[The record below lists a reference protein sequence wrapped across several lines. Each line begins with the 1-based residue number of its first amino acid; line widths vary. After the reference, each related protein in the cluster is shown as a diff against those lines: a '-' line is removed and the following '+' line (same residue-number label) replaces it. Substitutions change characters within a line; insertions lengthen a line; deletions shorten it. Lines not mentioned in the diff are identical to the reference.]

1 MGKSTLFNALTASKN
16 AEAANFPFCTIDPNI
31 GIVDVV
37 DERLDKLTELSKSKK
52 KIYTNITFVDI
63 AGLVKGASKG
73 EGLGNKFLSHIREVD
88 AIIHLVRCFDSE
100 KITHVNSK
108 INPVEDLET
117 IKTEIILS
125 DIDIIQKKLEKGK
138 KKLLEEKQIKILEEK
153 LNQLNEG
160 KEIFING
167 SDEKKFLSSLG
178 LLSIKPKIIV
188 CNVDEESLANGNAF
202 TKEVQNKYS
211 NEKVVTICADIE
223 DQIMGLDNSERE
235 TFMKEIGLN
244 KTGLNQLIKEGYELL
259 NLDTFFTSG
268 PEESRAWTVE
278 KNTPAPKAASVI
290 HTDFEKKFLTTLG
303 LLSIKPK
310 IIVCNV
316 DEESLATGNAFT
328 EDVKRKYTAEKIVTI
343 CADIEDQIMGLD
355 NNERETFMKEIGL
368 NKTGLNQL
376 IKEGYDLLN
385 LDTFFTSGPEESRA
399 WTIEKNTL
407 APQAASVIHT
417 DFEKN
422 FIRAE
427 AVTCEDFIKFGSAE
441 KCKEN
446 GKLRIEGKDYIVKDG
461 DVLYFRVNP

>member
-1 MGKSTLFNALTASKN
+1 MGFKCGIVGLPNVGKSTLFNALTASKN

-31 GIVDVV
+31 GIVDVI
-37 DERLDKLTELSKSKK
+37 DDRLDQLAKLSSSKK

-108 INPVEDLET
+108 ISPSSDLET
-117 IKTEIILS
+117 IKTEIVLS
-125 DIDIIQKKLEKGK
+125 DLDIVQKKLEKGK
-138 KKLLEEKQIKILEEK
+138 KKLLEDKEIKILEEK
-153 LNQLNEG
+153 LNQLDKNQEVKINNE
-160 KEIFING
+160 EEN
-167 SDEKKFLSSLG
+167 KFLSSIG

-188 CNVDEESLANGNAF
+188 CNVDEENLSKGNQY
-202 TKEVQNKYS
+202 TEEVQNKYP
-211 NEKVVTICADIE
+211 NEKIIKICADIE
-223 DQIMGLDNSERE
+223 DQLSGLDKNEKE
-235 TFMKEIGLN
+235 AFM
-244 KTGLNQLIKEGYELL
+244 Q
-259 NLDTFFTSG
+259 D
-268 PEESRAWTVE
+268 
-278 KNTPAPKAASVI
+278 
-290 HTDFEKKFLTTLG
+290 
-303 LLSIKPK
+303 
-310 IIVCNV
+310 
-316 DEESLATGNAFT
+316 
-328 EDVKRKYTAEKIVTI
+328 
-343 CADIEDQIMGLD
+343 
-355 NNERETFMKEIGL
+355 IGL

-376 IKEGYDLLN
+376 IKEGYDLLK

-399 WTIEKNTL
+399 WTVRKNTI
-407 APQAASVIHT
+407 APKAASVIHT

-427 AVTCEDFIKFGSAE
+427 AVSCEDFIKYGSAE

>member
-1 MGKSTLFNALTASKN
+1 MGFKCGIVGLPNVGKSTLFNALTASKN

-31 GIVDVV
+31 GIVDVI
-37 DERLDKLTELSKSKK
+37 DERLDKLTKLSNSKK

-88 AIIHLVRCFDSE
+88 AIIHLVRCFESD
-100 KITHVNSK
+100 KITHVNSN

-125 DIDIIQKKLEKGK
+125 DLDVIQKKLEKGK
-138 KKLLEEKQIKILEEK
+138 KKLLQEKEVKILEEK
-153 LNQLNEG
+153 LNQLNDG
-160 KEIFING
+160 KEILTNDEF
-167 SDEKKFLSSLG
+167 EKKFLSSLG

-188 CNVDEESLANGNAF
+188 CNVDEESLAKGNTF
-202 TKEVQNKYS
+202 TE
-211 NEKVVTICADIE
+211 
-223 DQIMGLDNSERE
+223 
-235 TFMKEIGLN
+235 
-244 KTGLNQLIKEGYELL
+244 
-259 NLDTFFTSG
+259 
-268 PEESRAWTVE
+268 
-278 KNTPAPKAASVI
+278 SVI
-290 HTDFEKKFLTTLG
+290 KNYSK
-303 LLSIKPK
+303 
-310 IIVCNV
+310 
-316 DEESLATGNAFT
+316 
-328 EDVKRKYTAEKIVTI
+328 EKIVTI

-368 NKTGLNQL
+368 DKTGLNQL

-399 WTIEKNTL
+399 WTVKKNTL
-407 APQAASVIHT
+407 APKAASVIHT

-427 AVTCEDFIKFGSAE
+427 TVTCEDFIKYGSAE

-446 GKLRIEGKDYIVKDG
+446 GKLRIEGKDYVVKDG

>member
-1 MGKSTLFNALTASKN
+1 MGFKCGIVGLPNVGKSTLFNALTASKN

-31 GIVDVV
+31 GIVDVI
-37 DERLDKLTELSKSKK
+37 DERLDQLSNLSNSKK

-88 AIIHLVRCFDSE
+88 AIIHLVRCFESD
-100 KITHVNSK
+100 KITHVNSE
-108 INPVEDLET
+108 INPVNDLDT

-138 KKLLEEKQIKILEEK
+138 KKILSEKEIQILEK
-153 LNQLNEG
+153 KLDYLNQDKDSEIENEG
-160 KEIFING
+160 ENN
-167 SDEKKFLSSLG
+167 FLSSIG

-188 CNVDEESLANGNAF
+188 CNVDEESLVNGNKF
-202 TKEVQNKYS
+202 TEKVLSSYK

-223 DQIMGLDNSERE
+223 DQIMGLDKTERE

-268 PEESRAWTVE
+268 PEESRAWTV
-278 KNTPAPKAASVI
+278 K
-290 HTDFEKKFLTTLG
+290 
-303 LLSIKPK
+303 
-310 IIVCNV
+310 
-316 DEESLATGNAFT
+316 
-328 EDVKRKYTAEKIVTI
+328 
-343 CADIEDQIMGLD
+343 
-355 NNERETFMKEIGL
+355 
-368 NKTGLNQL
+368 
-376 IKEGYDLLN
+376 
-385 LDTFFTSGPEESRA
+385 
-399 WTIEKNTL
+399 KNTL
-407 APQAASVIHT
+407 APRAASVIHT

-427 AVTCEDFIKFGSAE
+427 TVTCEDFIKFGSAE

-446 GKLRIEGKDYIVKDG
+446 GKLRIEGKDYVVKDG

>member
-1 MGKSTLFNALTASKN
+1 MGFKCGIVGLPNVGKSTLFNALTASKN

-37 DERLDKLTELSKSKK
+37 DNRLDQLTRLSNSKK

-88 AIIHLVRCFDSE
+88 AIIHLVRCFDSD

-108 INPVEDLET
+108 INPVDDLET
-117 IKTEIILS
+117 IKTEIILA
-125 DIDIIQKKLEKGK
+125 DIDVIEKKLDKSK
-138 KKLLEEKQIKILEEK
+138 KKLLDDKEIKILEEK
-153 LNQLNEG
+153 LEQLNQG
-160 KEIFING
+160 SEIKTN
-167 SDEKKFLSSLG
+167 DEKESKFLSSLG
-178 LLSIKPKIIV
+178 LLSLKPKIIV
-188 CNVDEESLANGNAF
+188 CNVDEESLSKGNSY
-202 TKEVQNKYS
+202 TESVKNKHP
-211 NEKVVTICADIE
+211 NKKVVTICADIE
-223 DQIMGLDNSERE
+223 DQITD
-235 TFMKEIGLN
+235 LN
-244 KTGLNQLIKEGYELL
+244 
-259 NLDTFFTSG
+259 
-268 PEESRAWTVE
+268 
-278 KNTPAPKAASVI
+278 
-290 HTDFEKKFLTTLG
+290 
-303 LLSIKPK
+303 
-310 IIVCNV
+310 
-316 DEESLATGNAFT
+316 
-328 EDVKRKYTAEKIVTI
+328 
-343 CADIEDQIMGLD
+343 
-355 NNERETFMKEIGL
+355 NNEREIFMKEIGL

-399 WTIEKNTL
+399 WTVKKNTQ
-407 APQAASVIHT
+407 APKAAGVIHT

>member
-1 MGKSTLFNALTASKN
+1 MGFKCGIVGLPNVGKSTLFNALTASKN

-31 GIVDVV
+31 GVVDVI
-37 DERLDKLTELSKSKK
+37 DDRLDQLAKLSDSKK
-52 KIYTNITFVDI
+52 KVYTNITFVDI

-88 AIIHLVRCFDSE
+88 AIIHLVRCFDSD

-117 IKTEIILS
+117 IKTEINLS
-125 DIDIIQKKLEKGK
+125 DIDLIQKKLDKSK
-138 KKLLEEKQIKILEEK
+138 KKLLSEKEVQTLEGK
-153 LNQLNEG
+153 LKQLNQNLD
-160 KEIFING
+160 IN
-167 SDEKKFLSSLG
+167 SNDEEESKFLSNLG
-178 LLSIKPKIIV
+178 LLSVKPKIIV
-188 CNVDEESLANGNAF
+188 CNVDEGGLAKGNSFTESV
-202 TKEVQNKYS
+202 KNKYP
-211 NEKVVTICADIE
+211 NEKVV
-223 DQIMGLDNSERE
+223 M
-235 TFMKEIGLN
+235 
-244 KTGLNQLIKEGYELL
+244 
-259 NLDTFFTSG
+259 
-268 PEESRAWTVE
+268 
-278 KNTPAPKAASVI
+278 
-290 HTDFEKKFLTTLG
+290 
-303 LLSIKPK
+303 
-310 IIVCNV
+310 
-316 DEESLATGNAFT
+316 
-328 EDVKRKYTAEKIVTI
+328 I

-399 WTIEKNTL
+399 WTVKKNTI
-407 APQAASVIHT
+407 APKAASVIHT

-427 AVTCEDFIKFGSAE
+427 TVTCEDFIKYGSAE

>member
-1 MGKSTLFNALTASKN
+1 MGFKCGIVGLPNVGKSTLFNALTASKN

-31 GIVDVV
+31 GIVDVI
-37 DERLDKLTELSKSKK
+37 DERLDKLSKLSASKK

-88 AIIHLVRCFDSE
+88 AIIHLVRCFESD

-108 INPVEDLET
+108 IDPVEDLET

-125 DIDIIQKKLEKGK
+125 DIDIIEKKLDKGK
-138 KKLLEEKQIKILEEK
+138 KKLLSEKEIKILEEK
-153 LNQLNEG
+153 LKQLNQG
-160 KEIFING
+160 LEIKTN
-167 SDEKKFLSSLG
+167 DEKENKFLSSFG
-178 LLSIKPKIIV
+178 LLSVKPKIIV
-188 CNVDEESLANGNAF
+188 CNVDEESLTEGNAF
-202 TKEVQNKYS
+202 TISVKNKHS

-223 DQIMGLDNSERE
+223 DQIMGLDKS
-235 TFMKEIGLN
+235 
-244 KTGLNQLIKEGYELL
+244 
-259 NLDTFFTSG
+259 
-268 PEESRAWTVE
+268 
-278 KNTPAPKAASVI
+278 
-290 HTDFEKKFLTTLG
+290 
-303 LLSIKPK
+303 
-310 IIVCNV
+310 
-316 DEESLATGNAFT
+316 
-328 EDVKRKYTAEKIVTI
+328 
-343 CADIEDQIMGLD
+343 
-355 NNERETFMKEIGL
+355 ERETFMKEIGL

-399 WTIEKNTL
+399 WTVKKDTP
-407 APQAASVIHT
+407 APKAASVIHT
-417 DFEKN
+417 DFEKK

-427 AVTCEDFIKFGSAE
+427 TVTCEDFIKYGSAE